1 MRIKSDVEFVKRECM
16 SDDSVDWTSS
26 MECRCGETVTKVK
39 KLSDNKV
46 KCTFSDGDWYY
57 YTPACLEEDVTLE
70 KGKKYTIAAG
80 EAPMT
85 FVEES
90 ENFAIFEGGFV
101 VKKDGNE
108 FVEVVPKVPGFLKK
122 EWSVEVLPDPG
133 MVRVLCG
140 GFYVAE
146 FTEHGLRHVGN
157 LPKAFGFALDDRDAA
172 KLVK

>member
-1 MRIKSDVEFVKRECM
+1 MRIKSDVEFVKRECEKHEIWNEGM
-16 SDDSVDWTSS
+16 TMYCGQEVLAYRIDEDGDY
-26 MECRCGETVTKVK
+26 ECRFAD
-39 KLSDNKV
+39 DN
-46 KCTFSDGDWYY
+46 FWYY
-57 YTPACLEEDVTLE
+57 RASCIEGLTTLE

-157 LPKAFGFALDDRDAA
+157 IPKTFGFALDDRDAA

>member
-1 MRIKSDVEFVKRECM
+1 MRIKSDVEFVKKECEAH
-16 SDDSVDWTSS
+16 DCGWLEE
-26 MECRCGETVTKVK
+26 MECRCGENVVKIKNESETK
-39 KLSDNKV
+39 L
-46 KCTFSDGDWYY
+46 KCFFSDGDWWYY
-57 YTPACLEEDVTLE
+57 PLSCIEGLTTLE